1 MSTKVK
7 HVYRNYLLPAAVFQ
21 GVIIGGGY
29 ATGREIIEFITIN
42 GPLGGLIS
50 CLTIALGFAIVLSLS
65 FAFAKTFGTSNYRT
79 FLTSLLGKGWVLYE
93 ILFILLLVLIIAI
106 VSAAAT
112 DTAKSALS
120 LPESYSFVIIFT
132 LIVGCNYFGKILI
145 QNLLAGWTFLLMISL
160 LFYTVACL
168 TQLDA
173 GSFTDKSL
181 YTNTIDSVS
190 SGFKFAVYNS
200 ALVPVLIYCT
210 TQIEGKKAAFKAG
223 IFAGIMGAVPAL
235 LLHLAF
241 VTRYPEVI
249 EQGVP
254 TFWLLRNSDFP
265 QFEPLYLI
273 ILFGTIILTA
283 VGLLHGVNERING
296 WLGEYN
302 RHELGKKSQAAISAT
317 LVLISVLFSKIGI
330 ISLVAKGYGWIAWG
344 FFFAFTLPLLIIG
357 TLKLIKRSFLDAS

>member
-1 MSTKVK
+1 
-7 HVYRNYLLPAAVFQ
+7 
-21 GVIIGGGY
+21 
-29 ATGREIIEFITIN
+29 
-42 GPLGGLIS
+42 
-50 CLTIALGFAIVLSLS
+50 
-65 FAFAKTFGTSNYRT
+65 
-79 FLTSLLGKGWVLYE
+79 
-93 ILFILLLVLIIAI
+93 
-106 VSAAAT
+106 
-112 DTAKSALS
+112 
-120 LPESYSFVIIFT
+120 
-132 LIVGCNYFGKILI
+132 
-145 QNLLAGWTFLLMISL
+145 MISL

-168 TQLDA
+168 AQLDA

-181 YTNTIDSVS
+181 NANTIDSVS

-210 TQIEGKKAAFKAG
+210 TQIEDTKAAFKAG

-241 VTRYPEVI
+241 VTRYPEI
-249 EQGVP
+249 AEQGVP
-254 TFWLLRNSDFP
+254 TFWLLRNSDFS

-344 FFFAFTLPLLIIG
+344 FFFAFTLPLLIMG
-357 TLKLIKRSFLDAS
+357 TPKLIKRSFLDGP

>member
-1 MSTKVK
+1 MLFLEFSAKVK
-7 HVYRNYLLPAAVFQ
+7 HFYQNYLLPAAVFQ

-42 GPLGGLIS
+42 GPYGGLLS
-50 CLTIALGFAIVLSLS
+50 CLAIALGFAMVLSLS
-65 FAFAKTFGTSNYRT
+65 FVFAKTFGTSNYRT
-79 FLTSLLGKGWVLYE
+79 FLISLLGRGWVLYE
-93 ILFILLLVLIIAI
+93 ILFILLLVLVIAI

-112 DTAKSALS
+112 ETARSALGLS
-120 LPESYSFVIIFT
+120 ESYSFAIIFT
-132 LIVGCNYFGKILI
+132 LIVGCNYFGKTLI
-145 QNLLAGWTFLLMISL
+145 QNLLASWTFLLMISL
-160 LFYTVACL
+160 LFYTIACL
-168 TQLDA
+168 SQLETN
-173 GSFTDKSL
+173 SFNDKPDHS
-181 YTNTIDSVS
+181 NTINAVI

-210 TQIEGKKAAFKAG
+210 TQIKDKEIAFKAG
-223 IFAGIMGAVPAL
+223 IFAGVMGAIPAL

-241 VTRYPEVI
+241 VTRYPEIV

-254 TFWLLRNSDFP
+254 TFWLLKNSDFS

-302 RHELGKKSQAAISAT
+302 RLELSKKNQGIISAA

-344 FFFAFTLPLLIIG
+344 FFFAFTAPLLIIG
-357 TLKLIKRSFLDAS
+357 TTKIL

>member
-1 MSTKVK
+1 MK
-7 HVYRNYLLPAAVFQ
+7 HFYQNYLLPAAVFQ

-42 GPLGGLIS
+42 GPYGGLIS

-79 FLTSLLGKGWVLYE
+79 FLTSLLGKGWILYE
-93 ILFILLLVLIIAI
+93 ILFILLLVLVIAI

-112 DTAKSALS
+112 ETARSALG
-120 LPESYSFVIIFT
+120 LPESYSFVFIFT
-132 LIVGCNYFGKILI
+132 LIVGCNYFGKMLI
-145 QNLLAGWTFLLMISL
+145 QNLLAGWTLLLMISL

-168 TQLDA
+168 SQLEI
-173 GSFTDKSL
+173 GSFTDKSH
-181 YTNTIDSVS
+181 YTNAIDSVS

-210 TQIEGKKAAFKAG
+210 TQIENKSKAFKAG
-223 IFAGIMGAVPAL
+223 IFAGVMGAIPAI

-241 VTRYPEVI
+241 VTRHPEI
-249 EQGVP
+249 LEQGVP
-254 TFWLLRNSDFP
+254 TFWLLRNSTFS

-296 WLGEYN
+296 WLAEYN
-302 RHELGKKSQAAISAT
+302 KRGLGRRRQAIISAT

-344 FFFAFTLPLLIIG
+344 FFFAFTMPLLIIG
-357 TLKLIKRSFLDAS
+357 TTKLIKRSFLNAS